1 MITNSLDVA
10 ATATAAHA
18 GEAAITVAACAS
30 HTGACRRSTAS
41 TSRSAAARCSRCS
54 APTAPAR
61 PRSPRSSRATAAPTP
76 ATLDVLGFDPA
87 RRERAFRERIGIVLQ
102 TEGLDPT
109 ATVREAVELY
119 GAAYPNP
126 RPWDEVIDLVGL
138 REHAD
143 KRAGALSGGQRRR
156 LDLALGICGDPELL
170 FLDEPTTGFDPAA
183 RRQSWE
189 LIESLS
195 ELGKTILLT
204 THYMDEA
211 QHLADRVVVIAGG
224 RIIAEGTPDSLGR
237 GTAETSFVSFR
248 VPAGLDSDDMPL
260 PDDAEIHHRNGAELQ
275 HDDPDERP
283 RAAALVGRRPRRRAR
298 GADRQPPEPRG
309 RLPPA
314 DPGDRMTRHDLPLAA
329 ALDRRPRQ
337 VHAAHPARDVLHV
350 RVPADVPGD
359 LQRAQRRRAASAA
372 MGDAGGEVPFAQ
384 FYTPSIGIFGL
395 TLACYTSVIFG
406 LATARDIGLLKRDP
420 GHAAA
425 DADLPRLVA
434 DRRGAHRPRPASS

>member
-1 MITNSLDVA
+1 MKRGRARTTLESMITNSLEVA
-10 ATATAAHA
+10 ATATAAHT
-18 GEAAITVAACAS
+18 GEAALTVSGVRKSYGSVQALDGVDLTVRRGEVLALLGPN
-30 HTGACRRSTAS
+30 GAGKT
-41 TSRSAAARCSRCS
+41 TLTEILEGHRSADSG
-54 APTAPAR
+54 
-61 PRSPRSSRATAAPTP
+61 
-76 ATLDVLGFDPA
+76 TLDVLGFDPA

-119 GAAYPNP
+119 GAAYPDP
-126 RPWDEVIDLVGL
+126 RPWDEVIELVGL

-143 KRAGALSGGQRRR
+143 KRAGVLSGGQRRR

-189 LIESLS
+189 LIENLS

-260 PDDAEIHHRNGAELQ
+260 PGDAEIHHRNGVSFSTTTPTSDLAPLLSWAAVRGAEL
-275 HDDPDERP
+275 E
-283 RAAALVGRRPRRRAR
+283 
-298 GADRQPPEPRG
+298 
-309 RLPPA
+309 
-314 DPGDRMTRHDLPLAA
+314 
-329 ALDRRPRQ
+329 
-337 VHAAHPARDVLHV
+337 
-350 RVPADVPGD
+350 
-359 LQRAQRRRAASAA
+359 
-372 MGDAGGEVPFAQ
+372 
-384 FYTPSIGIFGL
+384 GL
-395 TLACYTSVIFG
+395 TVSRPSLEDVYLQLTQE
-406 LATARDIGLLKRDP
+406 TA
-420 GHAAA
+420 
-425 DADLPRLVA
+425 
-434 DRRGAHRPRPASS
+434 